1 MAQEFMEQNPRL
13 SSVLRGLT
21 NSWVNSARNQA
32 PVVARA
38 AASVAVAHSVRAL
51 ASVEALATFPS
62 LLEPVRLFNASD
74 HNGMFFNASDHHGMF
89 FSWENF
95 AEFEGTSITQEITEE
110 LPDDVHSGAL
120 YAVLGL
126 SLVVLFGDVAFGYK
140 CRETKMKRAANFS
153 ELSERLSELD
163 AKLAQEEVAAYAR
176 RQGQGNGG
184 AFARRRSTSRRD
196 HAAAHQGA
204 SAAVARGNGC
214 GVARLQAHQVP
225 LPSPHVCA
233 WLRLRASALDARP
246 LSSSRSQE

>member
-1 MAQEFMEQNPRL
+1 MAQPILDRHPRL
-13 SSVLRGLT
+13 SSALRGLT
-21 NSWVNSARNQA
+21 NSWVNSARNHA

-38 AASVAVAHSVRAL
+38 AASVAVAHSVRTL
-51 ASVEALATFPS
+51 ASVEA
-62 LLEPVRLFNASD
+62 LFNASD
-74 HNGMFFNASDHHGMF
+74 HNGLFFNASDHHGMF

-163 AKLAQEEVAAYAR
+163 AKLAQEEVAAATPVSLAR
-176 RQGQGNGG
+176 SLSASSTPRARQWRRFCATPINEQTRPCRRAPGSQ
-184 AFARRRSTSRRD
+184 RRSRPRK
-196 HAAAHQGA
+196 
-204 SAAVARGNGC
+204 
-214 GVARLQAHQVP
+214 
-225 LPSPHVCA
+225 
-233 WLRLRASALDARP
+233 WLRSGKTSSAPSTAS
-246 LSSSRSQE
+246 